1 MQRRLSTNSSVKA
14 VRAQPGKQVERL
26 DSKVAALALRVSPS
40 GKKAWT
46 MRYRTK
52 NGAQR
57 RFTLGNYPDL
67 SLSAA
72 RGMALTVL
80 ASVAHGGDPAEEKRT
95 AKATAGAKKLSTV
108 QDLIEAYFA
117 DATRGRHKPN
127 GRPKRTSTLAMERS
141 YFERLVKPRFG
152 KLPISELS
160 RFEVQRFLD
169 EVGEGSPSAARQC
182 RNLIRQTFN
191 YALRR
196 DAVAKNPAQFAET
209 PRSLSRD
216 RVLSDEEL
224 RKIWHGAMNPA
235 HIENLAMSRSTGL
248 AICLAMVTLQR
259 GGEVCGLHE
268 RELNRAAKLWTI
280 PGERT
285 KNYRTHVVPLSDLA
299 VDLVDQA
306 FAITGNQKG
315 FAFPSPHKNRPMT
328 RHALSR
334 AAKRLT
340 TALQIEDATP
350 HDFRRTGSTHI
361 TSEGIGIPRFIVS
374 RVLNQTSDTGGAA
387 AVTGVY
393 DRNEYLPEKRRALEA
408 WSARLS
414 ELVNLAN
421 ASNSAS

>member
-1 MQRRLSTNSSVKA
+1 
-14 VRAQPGKQVERL
+14 
-26 DSKVAALALRVSPS
+26 
-40 GKKAWT
+40 
-46 MRYRTK
+46 
-52 NGAQR
+52 
-57 RFTLGNYPDL
+57 
-67 SLSAA
+67 
-72 RGMALTVL
+72 
-80 ASVAHGGDPAEEKRT
+80 
-95 AKATAGAKKLSTV
+95 
-108 QDLIEAYFA
+108 
-117 DATRGRHKPN
+117 
-127 GRPKRTSTLAMERS
+127 
-141 YFERLVKPRFG
+141 
-152 KLPISELS
+152 
-160 RFEVQRFLD
+160 
-169 EVGEGSPSAARQC
+169 
-182 RNLIRQTFN
+182 
-191 YALRR
+191 
-196 DAVAKNPAQFAET
+196 
-209 PRSLSRD
+209 
-216 RVLSDEEL
+216 
-224 RKIWHGAMNPA
+224 MNPA
-235 HIENLAMSRSTGL
+235 HVENLAMSRSTGL

-285 KNYRTHVVPLSDLA
+285 KNHRTHVVPLSDLA

-306 FAITGNQKG
+306 FAIAGNQKG

-414 ELVNLAN
+414 ELVNLAK